1 MISFIDYSTEFQF
14 SKCLH
19 IYLERIIMNKTARF
33 QRKFSTNIQQKEYY
47 SFLNPVFP
55 QIHIISRLTIK
66 NYMHIKRNSLQR
78 KNIHVIEIARY
89 VGIYF
94 RAKMQHFLGAWI
106 FLFFN
111 TIKGTKHLHESSH
124 FCFREDYCQKVT
136 YLHIHYTHRFA

>member
-1 MISFIDYSTEFQF
+1 
-14 SKCLH
+14 
-19 IYLERIIMNKTARF
+19 MNKTARF

-94 RAKMQHFLGAWI
+94 RAKMQHFWVLQFFYSLTPLKALNIYMSHLI
-106 FLFFN
+106 FALEK
-111 TIKGTKHLHESSH
+111 IIAKK
-124 FCFREDYCQKVT
+124 
-136 YLHIHYTHRFA
+136 LHICISTTYTALHNRSSWLS

>member
-1 MISFIDYSTEFQF
+1 
-14 SKCLH
+14 
-19 IYLERIIMNKTARF
+19 MNKTARF

-106 FLFFN
+106 FYSLTPLKALN
-111 TIKGTKHLHESSH
+111 IYMSHLIFALE
-124 FCFREDYCQKVT
+124 KIIAKK
-136 YLHIHYTHRFA
+136 LHICISTTHTALHNRSSWLSWA